1 MRFNVLGFDQLKA
14 TELGLNLDELMLL
27 RHLQDFTNSGKMDTV
42 IHNGK
47 MYYWV
52 KYDKFVDDLP
62 ILNMKKTRVMEIFNN
77 NLCVKP
83 KDWEDRYNS
92 MSESSKKRAKSFK
105 FIGVLESY
113 TKKDAE
119 GTKSYFT
126 FTELFYSLMPN
137 ITNNDADMGNKKAP
151 TFAEVE
157 ANNLKNKIDSNSI
170 PQNDKKYTYKNKE
183 IKKNNGKGASAN
195 VNDNFKKYDADELE
209 KMLFESQKNKFK
221 PSYPYKAETQ

>member
-126 FTELFYSLMPN
+126 FTKLFYSLMPN
-137 ITNNDADMGNKKAP
+137 ITNNDVDMGNKKAP

-157 ANNLKNKIDSNSI
+157 AQNPKKQIDNNII
-170 PQNDKKYTYKNKE
+170 PQNNKKYSPKNKE
-183 IKKNNGKGASAN
+183 NKNNTGKGASAN
-195 VNDNFKKYDADELE
+195 VNNTFTNYSEDELE
-209 KMLFESQKNKFK
+209 KMLLEKQAIKFK
-221 PSYPYKAETQ
+221 PNYPINN